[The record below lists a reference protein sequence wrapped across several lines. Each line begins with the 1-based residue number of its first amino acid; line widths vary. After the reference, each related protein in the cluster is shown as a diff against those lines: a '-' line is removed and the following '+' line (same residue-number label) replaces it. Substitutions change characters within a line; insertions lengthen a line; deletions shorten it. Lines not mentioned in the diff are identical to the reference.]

1 MKPTF
6 FASGAE
12 FRAWLEKHHD
22 TATELVMGF
31 YKNDRSPKGSRSNDS
46 PSRSSDSSKGS
57 RSSDS
62 PSRSSDSPKG
72 SRSNSSR
79 EGSRSTSHGARGF
92 SRAALDRR
100 GMTYQEALD
109 EALAFGWIDGVRRSI
124 DDTRWSIRFT
134 PRKPRSIWSN
144 VNVRHVKRLIAEQ
157 RMTPAGMRA
166 YAARSEQR
174 SGVYGYERRPMTFDP
189 AAKKAF
195 AAAKKAKAYFDAQPP
210 GYRRIVTYWVMSA
223 KREETRARRL
233 AWLIQKSGRGERI
246 DLMKPNE

>member
-62 PSRSSDSPKG
+62 PKA
-72 SRSNSSR
+72 
-79 EGSRSTSHGARGF
+79 SRSTSPAHGARGF